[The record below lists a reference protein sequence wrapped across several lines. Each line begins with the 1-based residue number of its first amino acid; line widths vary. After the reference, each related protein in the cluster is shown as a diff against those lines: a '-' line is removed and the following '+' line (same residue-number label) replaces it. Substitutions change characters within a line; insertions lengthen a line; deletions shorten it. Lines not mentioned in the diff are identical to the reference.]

1 MGARTLR
8 IGVLEGKLGDI
19 QGETILKSLKRRS
32 KKVNWESCSRGV
44 KEPRRGRGARSGEVP
59 VREFYSEPLHDALL
73 AKEIDVAV
81 HRMKD
86 LPVPLPE
93 DVGLAAV
100 LERKTPLDVFVAREN
115 EILEDLPEGSLIG
128 VSSLRRRAQLLRY
141 EPDLEVI
148 YVLGDVETRLGL
160 LDRGDIDGLVL
171 AAAGMEWLSLQD
183 KVSEVFTIEVCVP
196 AAGQGALGL
205 VVRKEDRDAHESV
218 RGLGDSLSEKE
229 ILAERAFLRTL
240 GAWPGAPV
248 GALARIKGDIL
259 SLEAVITSPDG
270 SHLIRQGV
278 EGSPD
283 DPEWVGDHLG
293 RQMLKELGQELL
305 EMARIEL

>member
-1 MGARTLR
+1 MRARTLK
-8 IGVLEGKLGDI
+8 IGVLEGRLGDI
-19 QGETILKSLKRRS
+19 QCESILKSLKRRAKDS
-32 KKVNWESCSRGV
+32 AWECCSRGV
-44 KEPRRGRGARSGEVP
+44 KAPRRGRGAGSGEVP
-59 VREFYSEPLHDALL
+59 VREFYSEPLHEALL
-73 AKEIDVAV
+73 AREIDVAV

-86 LPVPLPE
+86 FPVPMPE
-93 DVGLAAV
+93 ETELAAV

-141 EPDLEVI
+141 EPDLEMI
-148 YVLGDVETRLGL
+148 YVLGDVEKRLAM
-160 LDRGDIDGLVL
+160 LDRGEIDGLVL

-183 KVSEVFTIEVCVP
+183 RVSEVFTIEVCVP

-205 VVRKEDRDAHESV
+205 VVRKDDQEACDAV
-218 RGLGDSLSEKE
+218 RSLSDTLSERE
-229 ILAERAFLRTL
+229 IRAERAFLRTL
-240 GAWPGAPV
+240 GAWLGAPV

-259 SLEAVITSPDG
+259 TLDAVITSPDG
-270 SHLIRQGV
+270 SHLIRQGM